1 MPRPE
6 KLDMQKADNQ
16 RWLLFQFLE
25 SLPRLRG
32 GWSANHARSTER
44 RDFVSVPERPR
55 LARRRCLTP
64 RHRSS
69 RRAASP
75 GSPNTLVG
83 VAFALSGFSA
93 AALGLHTRARRTR

>member
-32 GWSANHARSTER
+32 GWSANPVLRNLIFR
-44 RDFVSVPERPR
+44 V
-55 LARRRCLTP
+55 CLFDGQG
-64 RHRSS
+64 RASCRSS
-69 RRAASP
+69 DD
-75 GSPNTLVG
+75 
-83 VAFALSGFSA
+83 
-93 AALGLHTRARRTR
+93 